1 MDFESL
7 AAGRIIPPWTP
18 TVVGSMDTSQFDL
31 EFTSMLPV
39 GESLFFSFLCMR
51 ASFTPA
57 FTFSSSCFL
66 SLFLLLLHSFS
77 PHSHSTSS
85 IISLFWPLP
94 TILEIRYSLS
104 NKCHH
109 NFFTPYF
116 ILVQCP
122 LTYVTRTSDPWTKH
136 SWDSPSLM
144 TLHHWTTTKW
154 WCQGL

>member
-39 GESLFFSFLCMR
+39 GESVFFSFLCMR
-51 ASFTPA
+51 TSFTPSFA
-57 FTFSSSCFL
+57 FSSSHFF
-66 SLFLLLLHSFS
+66 SLFLLLLHSFIS
-77 PHSHSTSS
+77 SLSFCFIYYQSLLTSS
-85 IISLFWPLP
+85 YYPCNPILP
-94 TILEIRYSLS
+94 IQYCLS

-116 ILVQCP
+116 ILAQCP
-122 LTYVTRTSDPWTKH
+122 LTYVTRTSDPWTKR

-144 TLHHWTTTKW
+144 TLHH
-154 WCQGL
+154 